1 MTTKKKAAKR
11 AKGKRK
17 AETSDEV
24 SSIAGRLLRMLRSF
38 PDEMV
43 IWWNGNAKNQIT
55 VGDARALA
63 GSCLVQDTTPG
74 PRKAKGRG
82 K

>member
-1 MTTKKKAAKR
+1 MTTKKKTKRPAKK
-11 AKGKRK
+11 AKRK

-24 SSIAGRLLRMLRSF
+24 SSIAGRLLRILRGV

-43 IWWNGNAKNQIT
+43 IWWNGNAKSQIT

-63 GSCLVQDTTPG
+63 GTAMRQDEHRG
-74 PRKAKGRG
+74 RRG